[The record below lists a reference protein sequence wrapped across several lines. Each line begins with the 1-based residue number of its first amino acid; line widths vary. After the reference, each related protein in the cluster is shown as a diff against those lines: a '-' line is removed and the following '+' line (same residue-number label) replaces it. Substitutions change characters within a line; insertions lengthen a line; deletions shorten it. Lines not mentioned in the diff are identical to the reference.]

1 MSGHCY
7 YILRSFCAISLLAF
21 SVSCEDLLMQVKIKQ
36 VLYVYVS
43 KNTHGCFLFKVIV
56 IVLLLKVQSVSSL
69 LSMHTVHVMIIIVNS
84 KVTKAICM
92 SAISPFLFDQSFKGF
107 DDPLAEF
114 ETTFQEVV
122 KRLRQKFRYLH
133 VLSTGSH
140 EQN

>member
-36 VLYVYVS
+36 VLYVCVS
-43 KNTHGCFLFKVIV
+43 KNTHGCFFFKVIV

-84 KVTKAICM
+84 KVTKVICM

-133 VLSTGSH
+133 VLPTGSH

>member
-1 MSGHCY
+1 MVVFVKSYFDRIVVESSISFQSAEYAHSTCND
-7 YILRSFCAISLLAF
+7 IL
-21 SVSCEDLLMQVKIKQ
+21 
-36 VLYVYVS
+36 
-43 KNTHGCFLFKVIV
+43 N
-56 IVLLLKVQSVSSL
+56 
-69 LSMHTVHVMIIIVNS
+69 SM
-84 KVTKAICM
+84 VTKIICM

-133 VLSTGSH
+133 VLPSH